1 MSVKRIISPRRHTPE
16 IELPAPVI
24 PSQGVIETSDK
35 QYSEDVLHVL
45 MCYNYIL
52 IKFLY
57 LIFAQTNKLTHRH

>member
-45 MCYNYIL
+45 INVLQLHTYQVSLFN
-52 IKFLY
+52 FR
-57 LIFAQTNKLTHRH
+57 TN

>member
-1 MSVKRIISPRRHTPE
+1 MVSVKRIISPRRHTPE

-45 MCYNYIL
+45 QHTYQVSLFN
-52 IKFLY
+52 FR
-57 LIFAQTNKLTHRH
+57 TN